1 MKIKKVKFN
10 LSYKEYKINDIIVV
24 SQEKDEQKFFFEL
37 INSGYCK
44 LIEEYV

>member
-10 LSYKEYKINDIIVV
+10 LSYKEYKIGDIITV
-24 SQEKDEQKFFFEL
+24 SQEKDEQNLFFDL

-44 LIEEYV
+44 LIETYE